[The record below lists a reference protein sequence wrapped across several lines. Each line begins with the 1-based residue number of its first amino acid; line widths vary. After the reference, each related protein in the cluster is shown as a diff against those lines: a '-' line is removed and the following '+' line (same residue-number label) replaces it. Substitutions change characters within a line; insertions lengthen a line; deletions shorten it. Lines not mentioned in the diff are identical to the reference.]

1 MYYYLS
7 INTALSAFIMK
18 KSQSLNPS
26 LSSDE
31 EQKRIKQSDS
41 ESSDNAWENLTDSS
55 HSNAGE
61 SSQYS
66 TEEEK
71 TTVYVNHII
80 EDESASLEIT
90 KCIPATTSLAGKSLE
105 QKVPDTPSKRKAE
118 EEEGIGTKKKSK
130 EPSYSSFFNLQKQDE
145 PKDDDQDSSLTP

>member
-1 MYYYLS
+1 
-7 INTALSAFIMK
+7 MK